1 MLDLRIILLN
11 QLKFSST
18 YLDKFSDFFQY
29 TFVDKALNLLHSLN
43 IQTRLGGFYLFY
55 YSIVGTFMPYWN
67 LYLQDQGFNY
77 KQIGILSSI
86 AIITRFFAPLIWG
99 WIADKSGK
107 RMLLV
112 RIATWMEACIWFAIF
127 IIPNSFQS
135 IALLM
140 LVFSFFQNAILAQ
153 FEGVTLF
160 WLGEKRAEL
169 YGKVRK
175 WGSVGFI
182 VGVFA
187 IGALLEI
194 IPISMLP
201 ILLLSVSFLA
211 FLWSFSIKEPE
222 HAPSSQKK
230 LEPLLPILKK
240 PMVAAFFG
248 IEFILLF
255 SQAPFY
261 SFYSNFL
268 KEIGFST
275 MQIGTLWAT
284 GVIAEI
290 VMFAVA
296 QKVFFIRFSWRTL
309 VAACLILT
317 SLRWLLVGMLNTYFI
332 GQLLAQCLHAFSF
345 GLFHLIAMKVIFQ
358 NFSAEQQG
366 RGQALY
372 STMWGLGVASGS
384 LLAGHYWQILSGAT
398 IFLCASVVV
407 LLGLILVI
415 WLPNQIE
422 TTASKLNQS

>member
-1 MLDLRIILLN
+1 ML
-11 QLKFSST
+11 Q
-18 YLDKFSDFFQY
+18 
-29 TFVDKALNLLHSLN
+29 SLN

-77 KQIGILSSI
+77 EQIGILSSI

-317 SLRWLLVGMLNTYFI
+317 SLRWLLVGMLNTHFI

-407 LLGLILVI
+407 LLGLILVV